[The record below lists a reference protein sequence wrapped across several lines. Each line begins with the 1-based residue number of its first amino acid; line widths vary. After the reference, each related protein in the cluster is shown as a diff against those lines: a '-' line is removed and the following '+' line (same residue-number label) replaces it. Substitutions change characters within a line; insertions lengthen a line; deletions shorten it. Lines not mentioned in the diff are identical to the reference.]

1 MNYLNTLNESGK
13 NLLNQVLES
22 GKYQA
27 TEKLILAIK
36 SLQNRIILIN
46 QEWKVEKKGKRW
58 GNLDLDKFKKKFFGE
73 KS

>member
-46 QEWKVEKKGKRW
+46 QEWKVEKKGKR
-58 GNLDLDKFKKKFFGE
+58 
-73 KS
+73 